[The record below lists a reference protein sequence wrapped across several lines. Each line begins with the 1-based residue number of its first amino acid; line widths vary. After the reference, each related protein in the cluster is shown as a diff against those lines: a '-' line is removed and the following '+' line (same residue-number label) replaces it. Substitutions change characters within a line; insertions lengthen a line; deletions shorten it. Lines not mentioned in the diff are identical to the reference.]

1 MTNHAVTDPNLVKG
15 MRGKSL
21 SPQNIMEAKDFQV
34 VSNVENMGVHNSRL
48 SNNATVHPKPLC
60 HSGSRETV

>member
-1 MTNHAVTDPNLVKG
+1 